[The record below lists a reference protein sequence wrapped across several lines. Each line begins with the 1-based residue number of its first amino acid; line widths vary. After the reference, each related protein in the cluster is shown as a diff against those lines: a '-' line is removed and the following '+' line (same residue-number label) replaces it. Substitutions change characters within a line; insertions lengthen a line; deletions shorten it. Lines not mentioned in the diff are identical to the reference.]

1 MPLGRKICVVQRSHR
16 VNLGQDA
23 HINDQTIIPR
33 SEHTVSRANISEHAL
48 KVLYRLRKSGYQA
61 YLVGGG
67 VRDLL
72 LGLEPK
78 DFDVATNATPDEVR
92 AVFRNCRL
100 IGRRFRLAHIVFG
113 RDVIEVATFRG
124 QGSDAVDDDQ
134 KSDESGR
141 LLRDNVYG
149 TLAED
154 AVRRDFTINALYY
167 SIDDFSLIDYTQG
180 LEDLRQGV
188 IRIIGDAELRYREDP
203 VRMLRAV
210 RFAAKT
216 GFRLE
221 KETEAKV
228 FELGHLLKDIP
239 AARLFDEVLKL
250 FMSGRAHDT
259 FEALRHYRLFEHLFP
274 MTEEALTHELDGFP
288 LQMLVQALKNTDQ
301 RIAEGKPVTPAFL
314 FGVLLWEPVRLRWEA
329 LCEQGDLAEVP
340 ALAAAARSVVS
351 EQVQHISLPRRFS
364 TPMQEI
370 WLMQPRLRK
379 RGGKRAFS
387 LVESVRFRAAYDFLL
402 LRAGAG
408 EEDQSLADWWTLFQE
423 VDLVER
429 KNMTRAVGAPPR
441 GRRKRRAPKK
451 SS

>member
-1 MPLGRKICVVQRSHR
+1 
-16 VNLGQDA
+16 
-23 HINDQTIIPR
+23 
-33 SEHTVSRANISEHAL
+33 
-48 KVLYRLRKSGYQA
+48 LRKSGYQA

-67 VRDLL
+67 VRDIL

-124 QGSDAVDDDQ
+124 QGSDVVDDQ
-134 KSDESGR
+134 RADESGR

-149 TLAED
+149 TLEED

-167 SIDDFSLIDYTQG
+167 NIDDFSLVDYTQG
-180 LEDLRQGV
+180 LDDLRLGV
-188 IRIIGDAELRYREDP
+188 IRIIGDPEVRYREDP

-221 KETEAKV
+221 KQTEAKV

-250 FMSGRAHDT
+250 FMGGRAHDT
-259 FEALRHYRLFEHLFP
+259 FELLRHYRLFEHLFP

-288 LQMLVQALKNTDQ
+288 LQMLIQALKNTDQ
-301 RIAEGKPVTPAFL
+301 RIADGKPVTPAFL
-314 FGVLLWEPVRLRWEA
+314 FGALLWEPVRMRWEA
-329 LCEQGDLAEVP
+329 LCEQDELAEVP
-340 ALAAAARSVVS
+340 ALAAAARTVVS
-351 EQVQHISLPRRFS
+351 EQVQHTSLPRRFS

-379 RGGKRAFS
+379 RAGKRAFA
-387 LVESVRFRAAYDFLL
+387 LVEHARFRAAYDFML
-402 LRAGAG
+402 LRAEAG
-408 EEDQSLADWWTLFQE
+408 EEDQELADWWTLFQE
-423 VDLVER
+423 VDLAER
-429 KNMTRAVGAPPR
+429 KNMTRAVGTPSR
-441 GRRKRRAPKK
+441 GRRKRRRTPKK
-451 SS
+451 GA